1 MKKIICMIM
10 AIAILILTLSACGE
24 GEVYNRSMYDMAW
37 SFEYAYIYIGGEK
50 LVEGK
55 VTSWLDFEESD
66 MIQVKIGGK
75 TYLTHSSNVV
85 LVHNSKGV

>member
-1 MKKIICMIM
+1 MKKNICMIM

-66 MIQVKIGGK
+66 MIQVEIDGK

-85 LVHNSKGV
+85 LVHN

>member
-10 AIAILILTLSACGE
+10 VIAIFILTLSACGE
-24 GEVYNRSMYDMAW
+24 VEVYNRSMYDMAW
-37 SFEYAYIYIGGEK
+37 SFEYAYIYVGGEK

-66 MIQVKIGGK
+66 MIQVEIGGK

-85 LVHNSKGV
+85 LVHN